1 MGQYVNLAIKNAD
14 TGERIYIKLF
24 TNDKEFGDINEVL
37 FKKVK
42 MIVDTENRNAQSFM
56 GNSKYKNLNKERKDF
71 TINTRDTYE
80 FSGWLKE
87 DDYESKKKLDELK
100 EVFNGN
106 DKPF

>member
-1 MGQYVNLAIKNAD
+1 MSKYVNLAIKNAD

-42 MIVDTENRNAQSFM
+42 MIVDTEGRNAQSFM
-56 GNSKYKNLNKERKDF
+56 GNSKYKNLNKEGKDF
-71 TINTRDTYE
+71 TINTKDTYE

-87 DDYESKKKLDELK
+87 DDYESKKKIDELK
-100 EVFNGN
+100 DVFNGN

>member
-1 MGQYVNLAIKNAD
+1 MGQDVNLVIKKAD
-14 TGERIYIKLF
+14 NGERRYIKRC
-24 TNDKEFGDINEVL
+24 TNDNSFVDINEGL

-42 MIVDTENRNAQSFM
+42 RIVDTEGRNAQSFM
-56 GNSKYKNLNKERKDF
+56 GNSKYKNLNKERKDV

-80 FSGWLKE
+80 LAGWLKE

>member
-42 MIVDTENRNAQSFM
+42 MIVDTENRNAQSFLEM
-56 GNSKYKNLNKERKDF
+56 
-71 TINTRDTYE
+71 T
-80 FSGWLKE
+80 
-87 DDYESKKKLDELK
+87 
-100 EVFNGN
+100 
-106 DKPF
+106 